1 MQNSSACIALRAETS
16 GSVCWRGR
24 KKKTSTLPPSSS
36 PHPFPCISSHPSPHP
51 SPPPLRTHLGQALK
65 VLIEK
70 FAKSDSGD
78 SSGIGNSGD
87 RGWPLSPQDVSTW
100 TQRAQVFGL
109 CGALAQAMPHAQSG
123 CATVAL
129 AQRHATRTIRDSHAS
144 VECACRALRLIHHSL
159 PLSHRHIRAWSIA
172 GGFVRRQSHRIVHPR
187 MP

>member
-100 TQRAQVFGL
+100 TQRAQVFGQYQYQYQHQHQHKYKYQYL
-109 CGALAQAMPHAQSG
+109 CQ
-123 CATVAL
+123 
-129 AQRHATRTIRDSHAS
+129 
-144 VECACRALRLIHHSL
+144 HHYQYQFL
-159 PLSHRHIRAWSIA
+159 YQHQH
-172 GGFVRRQSHRIVHPR
+172 QY
-187 MP
+187 